1 MGILFTIFTVTAAG
15 LLFILISFLY
25 LTFQIYSGKSIKNPN
40 YPPVKGTVFG
50 QLFYFNRLYD
60 HQTEV
65 AKKQKTFRL
74 LAPGQSELYTTDIR
88 NIEHVLKT
96 NFDKYTKGKHNQDV
110 LTDLFGKG
118 IFTVDGDKWRQ
129 QRKLASFEFSTR
141 VLRDF
146 SCSVFRR
153 NAAKLVRVVS
163 EMAIADQIFD
173 MQDTLMR
180 CTLDS
185 IFKVGFGVELNCLEG
200 SNKEGTEFMKAFDDS
215 NALVYRR
222 YVDPLWKLKRY
233 FNICSEASLKKNIK
247 IIDDF
252 VTNLIGTKRKLQAE
266 ERLYVSVSSAGQ
278 FPLKDPEEMN
288 DKYLRDIILNFMIAG
303 KDSSANTLSWFFYML
318 CKNPLIQ
325 EKVAQEVRDVTSSQ
339 DDVVNVEEFIANIT
353 DTTLEQM
360 HYLHAALTETLRL
373 YPAVPVDGR
382 CAEVDDVLPDG
393 FRMKKGDGLYYMAY
407 AMGRMPYIW
416 GDDAGEFRPERW
428 LNNGIFQPESPFKFI
443 AFHAGPR
450 ICLGKDFAYR
460 QMKILSIALLRFF
473 RFKLAD
479 ETRKITYRTMF
490 TLHIDGSLHL
500 RAIGRTN
507 FNMASIDSLSN
518 PFTLSALVLILSIF
532 IVQLSIRKLNKKQ
545 EKHKYHPVGGTVF
558 NQLLHFNRL
567 HDYMTDLAGK
577 YKTYRL
583 IAPFRS
589 EVYTADPVN
598 VEYILKTNFENYGK
612 GDLNYNN
619 LSGLLGDGIFTVD
632 GDKWRQ
638 QRKVSSY
645 EFSTKVLRDFSSVVF
660 RKNVAKLANIVSEA
674 AKANQSMDIQ
684 DLFMKS
690 TLDSIFKVA
699 FGVELD
705 SMCGSNE
712 EGVKFTSAFDD
723 ASALT
728 LWRYVDVFWK
738 IKRFLNIGSEAA
750 LKKNVKV
757 VNDFVYKLINKKIEL
772 MRNSEEVSSLKK
784 DDILSRFLQVTEND
798 PTYLRDII
806 LNFVI
811 AGKDTTAAALSWLI
825 YMLCKH
831 PAVQNKIAQEVKE
844 ATKVKEITDFAEF
857 AASINEEALEKMK
870 YLHAAITETLRL
882 YPSVPVDAKVCF
894 SDDTLP
900 DGFNVRKGDMVAY
913 QPYAMGRMKFI
924 WGDDAE
930 EYKPERWF
938 NEDGVFQQ
946 ESPFKFTAFQAGPRI
961 CLGKEFAYRQMK
973 IFAAVLVTSF
983 TFKLADERKPVNY
996 RTMINLHVDGGL
1008 HKSSITPKLSRI
1020 HKNERCAEVD
1030 DILPDGFRM
1039 KKGDGL
1045 YYLAYAKGRMP
1056 YIWGDDAGDFRP
1068 ERWLNN
1074 GIFQPASPFKFIA
1087 FHVLGYICL
1096 GKDFAYRQM
1105 KILSIALLRFFR
1117 FKLADDTR
1125 KITYRTMLTLF
1136 IDGSLHL
1143 RAIGRTNY
1151 KTIIDVIP

>member
-15 LLFILISFLY
+15 LLFFIISFLY
-25 LTFQIYSGKSIKNPN
+25 LTIQIYSGKSIKNPN

-88 NIEHVLKT
+88 NIEH
-96 NFDKYTKGKHNQDV
+96 
-110 LTDLFGKG
+110 G

-266 ERLYVSVSSAGQ
+266 ERLYNDKEDILSRFLVESK
-278 FPLKDPEEMN
+278 KDPEEMN

-303 KDSSANTLSWFFYML
+303 KDTSANTLSWFFYML

-373 YPAVPVDGR
+373 YPAVPVD
-382 CAEVDDVLPDG
+382 
-393 FRMKKGDGLYYMAY
+393 
-407 AMGRMPYIW
+407 
-416 GDDAGEFRPERW
+416 
-428 LNNGIFQPESPFKFI
+428 
-443 AFHAGPR
+443 
-450 ICLGKDFAYR
+450 
-460 QMKILSIALLRFF
+460 
-473 RFKLAD
+473 
-479 ETRKITYRTMF
+479 
-490 TLHIDGSLHL
+490 
-500 RAIGRTN
+500 
-507 FNMASIDSLSN
+507 
-518 PFTLSALVLILSIF
+518 
-532 IVQLSIRKLNKKQ
+532 
-545 EKHKYHPVGGTVF
+545 
-558 NQLLHFNRL
+558 
-567 HDYMTDLAGK
+567 
-577 YKTYRL
+577 
-583 IAPFRS
+583 
-589 EVYTADPVN
+589 
-598 VEYILKTNFENYGK
+598 
-612 GDLNYNN
+612 
-619 LSGLLGDGIFTVD
+619 
-632 GDKWRQ
+632 
-638 QRKVSSY
+638 
-645 EFSTKVLRDFSSVVF
+645 
-660 RKNVAKLANIVSEA
+660 
-674 AKANQSMDIQ
+674 
-684 DLFMKS
+684 
-690 TLDSIFKVA
+690 
-699 FGVELD
+699 
-705 SMCGSNE
+705 
-712 EGVKFTSAFDD
+712 
-723 ASALT
+723 
-728 LWRYVDVFWK
+728 
-738 IKRFLNIGSEAA
+738 
-750 LKKNVKV
+750 
-757 VNDFVYKLINKKIEL
+757 
-772 MRNSEEVSSLKK
+772 
-784 DDILSRFLQVTEND
+784 
-798 PTYLRDII
+798 
-806 LNFVI
+806 
-811 AGKDTTAAALSWLI
+811 
-825 YMLCKH
+825 
-831 PAVQNKIAQEVKE
+831 
-844 ATKVKEITDFAEF
+844 
-857 AASINEEALEKMK
+857 
-870 YLHAAITETLRL
+870 
-882 YPSVPVDAKVCF
+882 AKVCF

-930 EYKPERWF
+930 EYKPERWL

-973 IFAAVLVTSF
+973 IFAAVL
-983 TFKLADERKPVNY
+983 
-996 RTMINLHVDGGL
+996 
-1008 HKSSITPKLSRI
+1008 
-1020 HKNERCAEVD
+1020 
-1030 DILPDGFRM
+1030 M

-1087 FHVLGYICL
+1087 FHV
-1096 GKDFAYRQM
+1096 
-1105 KILSIALLRFFR
+1105 SIFSSF
-1117 FKLADDTR
+1117 LADITCETVSKVVGCPLAGRSSDMSGQRLRVPADEDT
-1125 KITYRTMLTLF
+1125 IHSPSSVLPLQ
-1136 IDGSLHL
+1136 IS
-1143 RAIGRTNY
+1143 
-1151 KTIIDVIP
+1151 